1 MGYHGDGIAFS
12 EALAHIWSDTDS
24 DTDVVRIGP
33 NLTFRSVPGADVDNM
48 VSSSHEGLV
57 KLSESSWFGL
67 LEYLQDNNDGS
78 VY

>member
-1 MGYHGDGIAFS
+1 MGYHGDGITFS
-12 EALAHIWSDTDS
+12 EALAHIWL